1 MSMGSLH
8 QSFSECILRLE
19 PEHLVGRAPSS
30 SLRLGHRYVSGQ
42 HAVIRWGKDHWHL
55 KDLGS
60 RNGTFLDGARLR
72 PGHEY
77 PLRVGSTMSFGK
89 AHEDEWQLA
98 DATPPCAM
106 VVPVDGDEPILL
118 ESDFI
123 ALPSVSDLR
132 GTIYRDRV
140 GFWTLEQVDGTV
152 VRLRNRQA
160 FDVAGQ
166 TYRFCCPDT
175 VSMTSLATSAPDLEV
190 RHLQLLF
197 CVSKD
202 EEFVK
207 LEMVCGGKTVEV
219 GSRNFNY
226 LLLTLARRRLKEQTE
241 GLPDTTCG
249 WIHLDE
255 LAHDPSM
262 APPQLNIDVYRI
274 REQFAALGVVDAVNI
289 VERRVRPRQLRIGVP
304 RIEVRTI

>member
-1 MSMGSLH
+1 
-8 QSFSECILRLE
+8 
-19 PEHLVGRAPSS
+19 
-30 SLRLGHRYVSGQ
+30 
-42 HAVIRWGKDHWHL
+42 
-55 KDLGS
+55 
-60 RNGTFLDGARLR
+60 
-72 PGHEY
+72 
-77 PLRVGSTMSFGK
+77 
-89 AHEDEWQLA
+89 
-98 DATPPCAM
+98 M